1 MSSIDNLSTLFM
13 KFPGIGTRQA
23 KRFVYFLL
31 AQDPRFV
38 EGLAREIALLQK
50 SIAQCTMCFR
60 FYPRVGESADSRLGR
75 RLESC
80 DVCMSDTDTATLL
93 VVEKDTDFESVRRS
107 GSYAGKYFILGGTIP
122 VLERD
127 PASKIRIRELLTRIE
142 QGATED
148 LSEVI
153 LALSANPEGDFTREY
168 VAKTLE
174 PILDQLGI
182 TLTTL
187 GRGLSTGTELE
198 YSDGD
203 TLRHALKNR
212 G

>member
-31 AQDPRFV
+31 AQNPHFV
-38 EGLAREIALLQK
+38 ENLAYEISELK
-50 SIAQCTMCFR
+50 KNISQCNSCFR
-60 FYPRVGESADSRLGR
+60 FYPSAEGSLTSLSLCDICLGE
-75 RLESC
+75 
-80 DVCMSDTDTATLL
+80 TDDAVLL
-93 VVEKDTDFESVRRS
+93 VVGKDMDFESMRRS
-107 GSYAGKYFILGGTIP
+107 GGYAGKYFILGGTIP
-122 VLERD
+122 VLERN
-127 PASKIRIRELLTRIE
+127 PASKIRIRELLARIE
-142 QGATED
+142 QGASEG

-168 VAKTLE
+168 VIKTLGPVLE
-174 PILDQLGI
+174 QLGI
-182 TLTTL
+182 AITTL

-198 YSDGD
+198 YSDSE
-203 TLRHALKNR
+203 TLKHALKNR

>member
-1 MSSIDNLSTLFM
+1 MSSIDNLAQSFM

-31 AQDPRFV
+31 AQDPYFV
-38 EGLAREIALLQK
+38 ESLAREIAALK
-50 SIAQCTMCFR
+50 REIVQCEGCYR
-60 FYPRVGESADSRLGR
+60 FYPRAGEGKLCSVCVDDADS
-75 RLESC
+75 
-80 DVCMSDTDTATLL
+80 ATLM

-107 GSYAGKYFILGGTIP
+107 GSYAGRYFILGGTIP

-127 PASKIRIRELLTRIE
+127 PASKIRINELLARIE
-142 QGATED
+142 GDAADGLTEI
-148 LSEVI
+148 I
-153 LALSANPEGDFTREY
+153 LAFSVNPEGDFTRDY
-168 VAKTLE
+168 VIKTLK
-174 PILDQLGI
+174 PITEQLGI
-182 TLTTL
+182 TITTL

>member
-1 MSSIDNLSTLFM
+1 M

-31 AQDPRFV
+31 AQDPRFLENLV
-38 EGLAREIALLQK
+38 REIADLK
-50 SIAQCTMCFR
+50 NKVAQCSSCFR
-60 FYPRVGESADSRLGR
+60 FYPHQNNGII
-75 RLESC
+75 C
-80 DVCMSDTDTATLL
+80 DVCSSDADPSVLL
-93 VVEKDTDFESVRRS
+93 VVEKDSDMENMRRS
-107 GSYAGKYFILGGTIP
+107 GGHTGRYFVLGGTIP

-142 QGATED
+142 HGAKEG
-148 LSEVI
+148 LAEVV
-153 LALSANPEGDFTREY
+153 LALSANVEGDFTRDY
-168 VAKTLE
+168 VLKTLE
-174 PILDQLGI
+174 PLVLKHGMKI
-182 TLTTL
+182 TTL

-198 YSDGD
+198 YSDSD

>member
-1 MSSIDNLSTLFM
+1 MSSIDNLATYFM

-38 EGLAREIALLQK
+38 ESLAREIALLQK
-50 SIAQCTMCFR
+50 NITQCTMCFR
-60 FYPRVGESADSRLGR
+60 FYPQTGSSLI
-75 RLESC
+75 C
-80 DVCMSDTDTATLL
+80 DVCSSDTDSTTLL

-107 GSYAGKYFILGGTIP
+107 GSYAGRYFILGGTIP

-127 PASKIRIRELLTRIE
+127 PASKIRIRELIARIE
-142 QGATED
+142 QGAAD
-148 LSEVI
+148 GLSEVI
-153 LALSANPEGDFTREY
+153 LALAANPEGEFTRDY

-174 PILDQLGI
+174 PVLGQLSI

>member
-1 MSSIDNLSTLFM
+1 MSAIDNLSTYFM

-38 EGLAREIALLQK
+38 EELAREIALLKK

-60 FYPRVGESADSRLGR
+60 FYPHLGGG
-75 RLESC
+75 SIC
-80 DVCMSDTDTATLL
+80 DVCTSDTDTATLL

-107 GSYAGKYFILGGTIP
+107 SSYAGKYFILGGTIP

-142 QGATED
+142 QGAAEG

-174 PILDQLGI
+174 PVLGQLGI

-212 G
+212 S

>member
-1 MSSIDNLSTLFM
+1 MSSIDNLATLFM

-31 AQDPRFV
+31 AQDPYFV
-38 EGLAREIALLQK
+38 DKLAHEIIELK
-50 SIAQCTMCFR
+50 KNIVQCTGCFR
-60 FYPRVGESADSRLGR
+60 FFPRTGTSTL
-75 RLESC
+75 C
-80 DVCMSDTDTATLL
+80 DVCAGEADPSVLL

-107 GSYAGKYFILGGTIP
+107 GGYAGKYFILGGTIP

-127 PASKIRIRELLTRIE
+127 PASRIRIRELLGRIE
-142 QGATED
+142 QGAGEG
-148 LSEVI
+148 LHEVI

-168 VAKTLE
+168 VSRTLE
-174 PILDQLGI
+174 PLTKQFGI
-182 TLTTL
+182 TVTTL

-198 YSDGD
+198 YSDAD
-203 TLRHALKNR
+203 TLKHALKNR

>member
-1 MSSIDNLSTLFM
+1 MSSIDTLAQLFM

-38 EGLAREIALLQK
+38 DTLAHEIAELK
-50 SIAQCTMCFR
+50 KTIAQCSECFR
-60 FYPRVGESADSRLGR
+60 FYPRAGTGTL
-75 RLESC
+75 C
-80 DVCMSDTDTATLL
+80 DVCAGDTDNTTLL
-93 VVEKDTDFESVRRS
+93 IVEKDTDFESVRRS
-107 GSYAGKYFILGGTIP
+107 GSYVGKYFILGGTIP
-122 VLERD
+122 ILERD
-127 PASKIRIRELLTRIE
+127 LASKIRIRELLARITN
-142 QGATED
+142 GATEG

-168 VAKTLE
+168 VARTLE
-174 PILDQLGI
+174 PIAQKLGV
-182 TLTTL
+182 TVTTL
-187 GRGLSTGTELE
+187 GRGISTGTELE
-198 YSDGD
+198 YSDSD

>member
-1 MSSIDNLSTLFM
+1 MSSIDNLSSSFM

-31 AQDPRFV
+31 AQDPRYV
-38 EGLAREIALLQK
+38 ETLAREIAELQK
-50 SIAQCTMCFR
+50 NITQCTACFR
-60 FYPRVGESADSRLGR
+60 FYQRFGTISV
-75 RLESC
+75 C
-80 DVCMSDTDTATLL
+80 DICSDETDGGVLL

-127 PASKIRIRELLTRIE
+127 PVSRIRIFELMARIE
-142 QGATED
+142 QGASEG

-174 PILDQLGI
+174 PMAKQLGI
-182 TLTTL
+182 SITTL
-187 GRGLSTGTELE
+187 GRGISTGTELE
-198 YSDGD
+198 YSDAD
-203 TLRHALKNR
+203 TLKHALKNR